1 MVSIEKYNS
10 EKIRVAILD
19 DHQGII
25 DGYLYRFSSAQ
36 DIDVITTITYG
47 EALEPLLSNHP
58 VDVLIL
64 DVQVPTS
71 PDNLNPYPILYMIP
85 RLLQIYPD
93 LAVLVISMHAQRTL
107 INAVMEAGASG
118 YVLKDDQT
126 SIRELPAIVR
136 SVAGGGIHLSQL
148 AYQQLMK
155 RQTADQDLTSRQ
167 LEALSLSAAYPDA
180 STSQLARAM
189 NVANSTLRNLLSGAY
204 MRLNVRNRTAAVA
217 KARQMGLI
225 TPNAPSLDLD
235 TYPNKKE

>member
-1 MVSIEKYNS
+1 MAAKEDSTKA
-10 EKIRVAILD
+10 KIRLAILD

-25 DGYLYRFSSAQ
+25 DGYLYRFSSAP
-36 DIDVITTITYG
+36 DIEVVTTLSYG
-47 EALEPLLSNHP
+47 EALEPFLAGSP

-64 DVQVPTS
+64 DVQVPSS
-71 PDNLNPYPILYMIP
+71 PENLNPYPILYLIP

-148 AYQQLMK
+148 AYQQLLK
-155 RQTADQDLTSRQ
+155 RQIADQELTSRQ

-180 STSQLARAM
+180 STSELARAM

-225 TPNAPSLDLD
+225 TPNSPSLDLNS
-235 TYPNKKE
+235 YHSRS

>member
-1 MVSIEKYNS
+1 MAAKEDSTKA
-10 EKIRVAILD
+10 KIRLAILD

-25 DGYLYRFSSAQ
+25 DGYLYRFSSAP
-36 DIDVITTITYG
+36 DIEVVTTLSYG
-47 EALEPLLSNHP
+47 EALEPFLAGSP

-64 DVQVPTS
+64 DVQVPSS
-71 PDNLNPYPILYMIP
+71 PENLNPYPILYLIP

-148 AYQQLMK
+148 AYQQLLK
-155 RQTADQDLTSRQ
+155 RQTADQELTSRQ

-180 STSQLARAM
+180 STSELARAM

-225 TPNAPSLDLD
+225 TPNSPSLDLNS
-235 TYPNKKE
+235 YHSRS